1 MMTTA
6 LLLIDIQND
15 YFEGGKCPLVG
26 MDVAAER
33 SVSLLDAFR
42 ESRLPVIHVR
52 HEFQDP
58 EAAFFA
64 AGSEGALIHPLLAP
78 VRGEPV
84 VVKHQ
89 INSFKGTPLADLL
102 EERGVKNVVIAG
114 AMTHMC
120 VDAVTR
126 AAADLGYVCFVAHDA
141 CATMDVEFEGVKVE
155 AHQVHAAVMAALD
168 FAYAKVR
175 STQVVMEEVLLIN
188 AVKMASERWKSAFN
202 TGNAAGCAAEYESNA
217 VMQAKPFGA
226 YTGTDEIKGF
236 WEKLIAD
243 GFSDVEYIDPK
254 ITVLDHQQAV
264 ITSGWKMNKAGGV
277 IHKELWVLQEDGS
290 AKLRE
295 DDFEAQ

>member
-1 MMTTA
+1 MTTA

-126 AAADLGYVCFVAHDA
+126 AAADRGYGCFVAHDA
-141 CATMDVEFEGVKVE
+141 GGTM
-155 AHQVHAAVMAALD
+155 
-168 FAYAKVR
+168 
-175 STQVVMEEVLLIN
+175 EV
-188 AVKMASERWKSAFN
+188 
-202 TGNAAGCAAEYESNA
+202 
-217 VMQAKPFGA
+217 
-226 YTGTDEIKGF
+226 
-236 WEKLIAD
+236 
-243 GFSDVEYIDPK
+243 
-254 ITVLDHQQAV
+254 
-264 ITSGWKMNKAGGV
+264 
-277 IHKELWVLQEDGS
+277 
-290 AKLRE
+290 
-295 DDFEAQ
+295 